1 PRPGPAPKS
10 SRISEEAMDHIT
22 KQLVDYTAGFS
33 LADVP
38 PGARQAA
45 LNHLVDAVGCAIA
58 GYRTASAQI
67 GVRVART
74 VTSTSRPATV
84 FGADAVSAPAYAAMA
99 NTIMVRSLDWND
111 GMLAKG

>member
-1 PRPGPAPKS
+1 
-10 SRISEEAMDHIT
+10 MDHIT

-38 PGARQAA
+38 QAARQAA

-84 FGADAVSAPAYAAMA
+84 FGADAVRPPPGETGCSSVCRGTARRY
-99 NTIMVRSLDWND
+99 R
-111 GMLAKG
+111 GRG